1 MHGAHA
7 ASLRRSG
14 AGARAAR
21 QQRVP
26 ALRRGRSR
34 PAASGAA
41 VPGMRHAACC
51 HRAFAGRPRVRC
63 ARRAGRPPARAAC
76 AQAAIGRID
85 RERGEDARLYGRFC
99 NHGRR
104 REVRGVQA
112 RPRGRERAALR
123 QGGARALGRRCGRCE
138 QREAHGHERRAVPPN
153 PGVGAGRQGCAG
165 GSDGRGRPDGR
176 GRAPRGRPA
185 PPMAVQ
191 ILERRNVFEGRAPRP
206 SRDVRG
212 RDRFKAYYEA
222 VAPGAAEFLRDAIKA
237 YCA

>member
-7 ASLRRSG
+7 ASLRR
-14 AGARAAR
+14 AGARSRATR

-63 ARRAGRPPARAAC
+63 ARRAGRPPARAAR
-76 AQAAIGRID
+76 AQAASRRID

-99 NHGRR
+99 NYGRR
-104 REVRGVQA
+104 REVRGVQT

-123 QGGARALGRRCGRCE
+123 QGGARTLGRRCGRCE
-138 QREAHGHERRAVPPN
+138 QREAHGYERRAVPPN
-153 PGVGAGRQGCAG
+153 PEAGAGRQGCAG
-165 GSDGRGRPDGR
+165 GSDGCGRSDGR

-185 PPMAVQ
+185 PPMAVR
-191 ILERRNVFEGRAPRP
+191 ILEGRNLGLAEMYVA
-206 SRDVRG
+206 D
-212 RDRFKAYYEA
+212 DRFKAYYEA